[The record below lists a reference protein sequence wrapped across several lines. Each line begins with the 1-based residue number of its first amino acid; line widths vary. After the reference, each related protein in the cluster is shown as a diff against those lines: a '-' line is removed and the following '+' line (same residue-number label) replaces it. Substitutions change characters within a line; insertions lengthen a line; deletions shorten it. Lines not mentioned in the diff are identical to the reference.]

1 MFVLFESY
9 QGKIVE
15 LQIGIQDTMAQVRW
29 RLFQEFGINSEEQII
44 HYVENGIKSDEV
56 SPNYI
61 YAYDC
66 LEEGNHIFVDRM
78 GLDIDPY
85 IEGMG

>member
-1 MFVLFESY
+1 MRVLFESY

-15 LQIGIQDTMAQVRW
+15 LQIEIPDTIAEVRW
-29 RLFQEFGINSEEQII
+29 RIFEEFGIIADEQIMN
-44 HYVENGIKSDEV
+44 YTYNGVKSDKID
-56 SPNYI
+56 PNYI

-66 LEEGNHIFVDRM
+66 LEEGDHIFVDRAV
-78 GLDIDPY
+78 LAFNPY